1 MIVMKIR
8 KLTSFHSFGLA
19 FLLFAANEVFA
30 DPAVVFDFNTLSP
43 GTQSGSG
50 ADSIETY
57 MESLYGADI
66 SVDTGGQIANQG
78 IRVKRKYTH
87 LGNSEGAVGI
97 AKLNKKQ
104 LKLRASDTFLVN
116 PAHVKGAQT
125 RLTLDFGDKPL
136 TSFEFDFEI
145 FPMKKKF
152 PAGLIVKA
160 DGETILEYS
169 ASGKNKKTGYL
180 GHQGLF
186 VFDSPVHELEFIGT
200 PNTPIGIDN
209 LLVNTPAELSGG
221 SVGGVQLFEDFNPSS
236 NGDPDPN
243 GFSDPS
249 NSPGGSG
256 STGDGSVGI
265 LQEVPEPS
273 SLLLI
278 GAGLAAIPLVRF
290 RFAR

>member
-1 MIVMKIR
+1 MKIR
-8 KLTSFHSFGLA
+8 KLTSLYSFGLA
-19 FLLFAANEVFA
+19 LLLFAANEVFA
-30 DPAVVFDFNTLSP
+30 DPAVLFDFNTLSP
-43 GTQSGSG
+43 GIQSGSG

-57 MESLYGADI
+57 MGSLYGAQI
-66 SVDTGGQIANQG
+66 TVDTGAQISNQG
-78 IRVKRKYTH
+78 IKVKRKYTH
-87 LGNSEGAVGI
+87 LGNSEGASGI
-97 AKLNKKQ
+97 AKLSKKA
-104 LKLRASDTFLVN
+104 LKLKASDTFLVN

-209 LLVNTPAELSGG
+209 LLVNAPAELSGG
-221 SVGGVQLFEDFNPSS
+221 SVGGFQSVFQGGIISDGNQNS
-236 NGDPDPN
+236 N
-243 GFSDPS
+243 FSDS
-249 NSPGGSG
+249 FDSPGGSG
-256 STGDGSVGI
+256 STGDGSVGT

-273 SLLLI
+273 SLLLL

>member
-1 MIVMKIR
+1 MMIVMKIR
-8 KLTSFHSFGLA
+8 KLTLCSFGLA

-30 DPAVVFDFNTLSP
+30 DPAVLFDFNTLSP
-43 GTQSGSG
+43 GIQSGSG
-50 ADSIETY
+50 ADSIEAY
-57 MESLYGADI
+57 MSGLHGAQI
-66 SVDTGGQIANQG
+66 TVDTGAQTSHQG
-78 IRVKRKYTH
+78 IKVKRKYTH
-87 LGNSEGAVGI
+87 LGNSEGALGI
-97 AKLNKKQ
+97 AKLSKKA
-104 LKLRASDTFLVN
+104 LKLKASDTFLVN
-116 PAHVKGAQT
+116 PAHAKGAQT
-125 RLTLDFGDKPL
+125 RLTLDFGNKPI

-152 PAGLIVKA
+152 PAGLVVKA

-186 VFDSPVHELEFIGT
+186 VFDGPVHELEFIGT

-209 LLVNTPAELSGG
+209 LLVNAPAELSGG
-221 SVGGVQLFEDFNPSS
+221 SAGGVQLVQEFNPQS

-243 GFSDPS
+243 AFSDPS
-249 NSPGGSG
+249 NSLIGSG

-278 GAGLAAIPLVRF
+278 AAGLAALPLARF